1 MRLATVSSGQNA
13 LWKLRLLNSR
23 SCRTCFEVK
32 PLEAFQFRKET
43 SKYRTQCE
51 CCRSTHGA
59 ARRYG
64 VTVGN
69 IEELRVSQDNSCAIC
84 GIPAD
89 EIPHKTFKY
98 NPLVIDHDHMTG
110 KVRGL
115 LCPTCNSL
123 LGHAKDSEEILQAAI
138 RYLTATT

>member
-1 MRLATVSSGQNA
+1 MDS
-13 LWKLRLLNSR
+13 
-23 SCRTCFEVK
+23 
-32 PLEAFQFRKET
+32 FQFRKD
-43 SKYRTQCE
+43 SLKHRTQCE
-51 CCRSTHGA
+51 ACRSSETA
-59 ARRYG
+59 ASRYG
-64 VTVGN
+64 VTVGD

-98 NPLVIDHDHMTG
+98 NPLVIDHDHITG

-123 LGHAKDSEEILQAAI
+123 LGHAKDSEGILQAAI
-138 RYLTATT
+138 RYLTATK